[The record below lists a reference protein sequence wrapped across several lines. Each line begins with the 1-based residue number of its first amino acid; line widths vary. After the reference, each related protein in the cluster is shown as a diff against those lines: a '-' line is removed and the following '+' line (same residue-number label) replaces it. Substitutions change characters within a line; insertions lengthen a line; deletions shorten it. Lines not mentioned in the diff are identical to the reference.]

1 MAGKFACVLA
11 LVLAVAAVRPAPA
24 QERPRPGAGQAGRS
38 PVLMLANQ
46 KSVQEELK
54 LSDEQVKK
62 VAKITE
68 AMKEKAADLTE
79 TDPKERMKK
88 AMELFQEAEKG
99 VFALLT
105 PAQAKRLRQIALQQ
119 QHLARAVENPEVAKE
134 LRLSEEQ
141 TKQLRAIRES
151 TAKEMSKL
159 SEDAKSRDELREK
172 TAALTKATEEKLLK
186 VLTEEQKT
194 KWKELLG
201 EPFKGELKQ
210 GFGLRE
216 RKEP

>member
-1 MAGKFACVLA
+1 MAGKSASALAMVL
-11 LVLAVAAVRPAPA
+11 VMVVVHPVAA
-24 QERPRPGAGQAGRS
+24 QERPRPGAGQGGRS

-54 LSDEQVKK
+54 LTDEQVKK

-88 AMELFQEAEKG
+88 AMELFQEAEKS
-99 VFALLT
+99 VLAVLT
-105 PAQAKRLRQIALQQ
+105 PTQAKRMRQIALQQ
-119 QHLARAVENPEVAKE
+119 QHLVRAIESPEVAKE
-134 LRLSEEQ
+134 LQLSEEQ
-141 TKQLRAIRES
+141 TKQVRAIRES
-151 TAKEMSKL
+151 STKEMSKL
-159 SEDAKSRDELREK
+159 SEDAKNREEVREK

-186 VLTEEQKT
+186 VLTEEQRT

-201 EPFKGELKQ
+201 EPFKGELKP